1 MLVISRRPS
10 RLLGIRTNIILV
22 TREFSSVLEDV
33 LASVSPASLAALAV
47 LAAADAHVVPD
58 VPDVVVAVV
67 VAAVAGADAA
77 GADISESVNAYKK
90 FVIIYEEPL
99 QESMQGL
106 FISS

>member
-47 LAAADAHVVPD
+47 LAASAVDDVEAAVV
-58 VPDVVVAVV
+58 VVDVAVV
-67 VAAVAGADAA
+67 ADAA
-77 GADISESVNAYKK
+77 IADAAVVREFLNI
-90 FVIIYEEPL
+90 VIN
-99 QESMQGL
+99 
-106 FISS
+106 